1 MDYSNFYQLSRDFKS
16 RALQV
21 TSEDFNDELP
31 VVYGNYEAEKP
42 LCFTHYMGSKVF
54 DLIETG
60 WVSVFLF
67 SDRIFD
73 AFEENNITGWKKYCA
88 EVYDKKGELIN
99 GYSVLSV
106 TGRCGPIDDDKSEL
120 IWRDP
125 PVPEGN
131 RYQVR
136 MGMYFDISTWDN
148 SDIFIP
154 ENSLAIVVTEKVKE
168 VLDNLKVSNFNIQPV
183 SMIES
188 QVF

>member
-1 MDYSNFYQLSRDFKS
+1 MDYSSFYDLRTDLKTNC
-16 RALQV
+16 LQV
-21 TSEDFNDELP
+21 SAKIIKDELP
-31 VVYGNYEAEKP
+31 YVYGEIEMSEPVVFKY
-42 LCFTHYMGSKVF
+42 YMGSKIF

-60 WVSVFLF
+60 WASLYLI

-88 EVYDKKGELIN
+88 EVYDKKGEPIN

-120 IWRDP
+120 IWKDP
-125 PVPEGN
+125 PVPEGS